1 MSDSN
6 DGHDVKPER
15 ALEPTDDPE
24 RRKPV
29 EGLGILFGGAAVAL
43 ALLLALVAVFG
54 YFALR

>member
-15 ALEPTDDPE
+15 ALEPTDGPE

-29 EGLGILFGGAAVAL
+29 EGLGVLFGGAAVAL
-43 ALLLALVAVFG
+43 VMLLALVAVFG